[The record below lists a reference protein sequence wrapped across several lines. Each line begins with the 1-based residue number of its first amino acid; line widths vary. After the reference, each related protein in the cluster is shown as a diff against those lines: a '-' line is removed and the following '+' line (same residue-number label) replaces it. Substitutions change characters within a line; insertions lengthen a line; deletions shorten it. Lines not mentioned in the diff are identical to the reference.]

1 MGASSGRYR
10 EFAGGQT
17 KFSFRY
23 VKYAI
28 PTTKDGMATKLTE
41 EQMRKD
47 AAALIEDNR
56 EVFDEL
62 DD

>member
-1 MGASSGRYR
+1 
-10 EFAGGQT
+10 
-17 KFSFRY
+17 
-23 VKYAI
+23 
-28 PTTKDGMATKLTE
+28 MATKLTE